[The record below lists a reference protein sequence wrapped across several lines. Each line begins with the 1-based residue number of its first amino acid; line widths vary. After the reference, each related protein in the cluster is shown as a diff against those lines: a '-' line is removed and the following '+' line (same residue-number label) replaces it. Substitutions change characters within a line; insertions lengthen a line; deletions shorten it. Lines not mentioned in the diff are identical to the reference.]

1 MNVFEVVYGRIS
13 GFGYPVYDTL
23 ALQGIDPPY
32 VVMSKVSVLEA
43 YTLQGTTDLLQTR
56 IQIDCYTTDISAA
69 RDMFEQIRA
78 ALDVQGP
85 DLYLGEVTQ
94 TGDFPELTLEASRVS
109 GDFSLNHQRVM

>member
-1 MNVFEVVYGRIS
+1 MNVFEVVYGRIN

-23 ALQGIDPPY
+23 ALQGVDPPY
-32 VVMSKVSVLEA
+32 AVMSKISSLENW
-43 YTLQGTTDLLQTR
+43 TLQGTTDLLQTR
-56 IQIDCYTTDISAA
+56 IQIDCYAIDIAQA

-78 ALDVQGP
+78 ALNVQGP
-85 DLYLGEVTQ
+85 DIYCGEVSQ